1 MNNDIKNDL
10 LKVNVRL
17 LVFFVADD
25 GKPCVSLKSSAIGFS
40 PV

>member
-10 LKVNVRL
+10 LKVKVRL

-25 GKPCVSLKSSAIGFS
+25 SKLIVP
-40 PV
+40 